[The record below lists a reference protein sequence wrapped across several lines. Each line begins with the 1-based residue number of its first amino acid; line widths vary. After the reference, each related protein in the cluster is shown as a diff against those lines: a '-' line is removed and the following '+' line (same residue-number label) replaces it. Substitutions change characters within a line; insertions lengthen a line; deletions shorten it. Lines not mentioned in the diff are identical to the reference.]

1 MSANDEAPTKR
12 SVSRPSVHSA
22 HPLKARC
29 TRPPW
34 RNMEDTSRQPCPF
47 SVSGPKSAPQTRSWP
62 AFGSSGETPVATIA
76 TYTRTIK
83 PRRSGVTRTG
93 CGTTVAAHRGQSDP
107 ASSYSWKNWL
117 PHFGQTA
124 MVGLRSGKTSP
135 PHGLT
140 LRCDS
145 VPPRLARVLPRLR
158 ATFGGDTRMNGSQ
171 PTRIEGALLTELRR
185 VPHRVLHGFRRR
197 RAIKALRGRPRPTC
211 LLVVCRGNICRSP
224 FAAALLHRALS
235 RFGVDLCDHRSQLAT
250 AERVRMADLIV
261 VMDHRQRREICERFG
276 RDVRDVLLLG
286 DLDPQPNES
295 RTIRDPVKEPRAVFE
310 QTYARIVRCAREL

>member
-1 MSANDEAPTKR
+1 
-12 SVSRPSVHSA
+12 
-22 HPLKARC
+22 
-29 TRPPW
+29 
-34 RNMEDTSRQPCPF
+34 
-47 SVSGPKSAPQTRSWP
+47 
-62 AFGSSGETPVATIA
+62 
-76 TYTRTIK
+76 
-83 PRRSGVTRTG
+83 
-93 CGTTVAAHRGQSDP
+93 
-107 ASSYSWKNWL
+107 
-117 PHFGQTA
+117 
-124 MVGLRSGKTSP
+124 
-135 PHGLT
+135 
-140 LRCDS
+140 
-145 VPPRLARVLPRLR
+145 
-158 ATFGGDTRMNGSQ
+158 MNGSQ

-235 RFGVDLCDHRSQLAT
+235 RFGVRVDSVGFTAGRPSPPDAVAAAARHDVDLCDHRSQLAT
-250 AERVRMADLIV
+250 TERVRMADLIV

-310 QTYARIVRCAREL
+310 QTYARIVRCARELARAVTAARA